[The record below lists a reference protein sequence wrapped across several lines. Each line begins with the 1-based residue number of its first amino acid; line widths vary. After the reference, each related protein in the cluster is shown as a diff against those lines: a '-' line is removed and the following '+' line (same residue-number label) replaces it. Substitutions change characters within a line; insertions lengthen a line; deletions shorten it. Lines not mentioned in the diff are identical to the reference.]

1 MIKVKLAR
9 YEDLPEDIEKEFSLP
24 NRRKG
29 KEYAGY
35 LLIYDGMELT
45 RVESDDIQPEDVSF
59 TRDLSWVKEAIED
72 AYKKGIRDG
81 RKLKGDDKQC

>member
-1 MIKVKLAR
+1 MPDEVDD
-9 YEDLPEDIEKEFSLP
+9 YSLP

-35 LLIYDGMELT
+35 LLIYDGMDLI

-59 TRDLSWVKEAIED
+59 TRDLNWVKDAIEG

-81 RKLKGDDKQC
+81 KKIERSSDI

>member
-1 MIKVKLAR
+1 MLKVKLAR
-9 YEDLPEDIEKEFSLP
+9 YSGLPDEVNDMYLP
-24 NRRKG
+24 DRRKG

-35 LLIYDGMELT
+35 LLVYDGYKLI

-59 TRDLSWVKEAIED
+59 TRDLNWIKDAIQN

-81 RKLKGDDKQC
+81 KKLERWNKNA

>member
-1 MIKVKLAR
+1 MIKVRLCR
-9 YEDLPEDIEKEFSLP
+9 YKDLPDEVDDYSLP

-35 LLIYDGMELT
+35 LLIYDGMDLI
-45 RVESDDIQPEDVSF
+45 RVESDDIQPEGVSF
-59 TRDLSWVKEAIED
+59 NRDLRWVKDAINN

-81 RKLKGDDKQC
+81 KKLERRE